1 MNKILY
7 TLLTL
12 VAAISFISCDDVETY
27 AEQRD
32 AERSAISNYIKKN
45 KIKVIKEQ
53 EFRDNGYKTDVSKN
67 EYVLLNATGVYMQ
80 IVHPGNGEILK
91 ENERTCVF
99 VRFDEWNINGD
110 SLQLSNN
117 NLTYH
122 YRYDKFDV
130 RNVSGSFFANF
141 DSSTSLLCMAYNL
154 SGNGVASVPSGW
166 LVPLSYIKLGTGFE
180 EGTDH
185 ELAEVNIIVPHD
197 YGHAYASQGV
207 YACHYHLTYQ
217 REL

>member
-12 VAAISFISCDDVETY
+12 VAAISFVSCDDVETY

-45 KIKVIKEQ
+45 NIKVISENEFKE
-53 EFRDNGYKTDVSKN
+53 NGNKTNVSKN
-67 EYVLLNATGVYMQ
+67 EYVLFSATGVYMQ

-91 ENERTCVF
+91 NNEGTTVF
-99 VRFDEWNINGD
+99 VRFDEWNLNGD

-117 NLTYH
+117 NLAYH
-122 YRYDKFDV
+122 YLYDKFNV
-130 RNVSGSFFANF
+130 RNVSGSFFADF
-141 DSSTSLLCMAYNL
+141 DSSTSLLCKAYNL
-154 SGNGVASVPSGW
+154 TGGVASVPSGW
-166 LVPLSYIKLGTGFE
+166 LIPLSYIKLGTEE
-180 EGTDH
+180 EGDH

-207 YACHYHLTYQ
+207 YACHYHMTYQ
-217 REL
+217 RGGN